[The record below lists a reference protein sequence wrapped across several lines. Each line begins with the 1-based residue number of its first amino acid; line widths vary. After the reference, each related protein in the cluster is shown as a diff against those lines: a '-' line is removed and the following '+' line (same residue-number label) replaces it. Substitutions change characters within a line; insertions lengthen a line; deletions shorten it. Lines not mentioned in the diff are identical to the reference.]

1 MAFGFEMKK
10 KIELRDT
17 EKVSDIY
24 DLEMDLVKVVRKEL
38 AIVPK
43 ILSQEK

>member
-10 KIELRDT
+10 RKELRDI

-24 DLEMDLVKVVRKEL
+24 NLEMDLVKV
-38 AIVPK
+38 
-43 ILSQEK
+43 